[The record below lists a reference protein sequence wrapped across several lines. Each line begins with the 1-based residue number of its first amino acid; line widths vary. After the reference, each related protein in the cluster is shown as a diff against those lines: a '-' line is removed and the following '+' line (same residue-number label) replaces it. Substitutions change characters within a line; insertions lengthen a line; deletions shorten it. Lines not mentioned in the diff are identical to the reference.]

1 VCKGHIVQSEML
13 HTQEELGEM
22 AALEEPGSS
31 AVSCYRLVMFAL
43 CSKCM
48 REANPSRGRMWI

>member
-1 VCKGHIVQSEML
+1 ML
-13 HTQEELGEM
+13 HAQEELGEM
-22 AALEEPGSS
+22 ATLEEPGSS